1 MIRALQAI
9 VFDFAGVA
17 DMSQL
22 VDDKS
27 RRYEERSGRGGL
39 ESLTL
44 SVLDMLCAEP
54 TRADRSLRRVRP

>member
-27 RRYEERSGRGGL
+27 RRYEELFGRGGL
-39 ESLTL
+39 L